1 MELVEPPKYFR
12 SRRVE
17 KKDIV
22 KPWLS
27 EPRDPKEKWVTIIP
41 LLGAFVGLILAA
53 LLVWDG
59 WKSVINHNYCLVFE
73 DDFSQGL
80 NPDNWQAEIQL
91 GGFGYASCRFHLPM
105 LDLTDTWN
113 STETANLSRQP
124 TLKRMYSSTRM
135 LSSTSEQHCKTSR

>member
-1 MELVEPPKYFR
+1 MEVVEPPKYFR

-41 LLGAFVGLILAA
+41 LLGAFVGILLAA

-59 WKSVINHNYCLVFE
+59 WKSVINHDYCLVFE
-73 DDFSQGL
+73 DDFSHGL
-80 NPDNWQAEIQL
+80 NPDIWQAEMQL
-91 GGFGYASCRFHLPM
+91 GGFGYAPVIPHLP
-105 LDLTDTWN
+105 T
-113 STETANLSRQP
+113 
-124 TLKRMYSSTRM
+124 
-135 LSSTSEQHCKTSR
+135 